1 MRHILLCLGILFSLK
16 TYAPTVQYTQEDLA
30 VYDKVMQL
38 MESVCEEPMQVRVVT
53 AAKAMLGIPYI
64 AGTLDK
70 QSENAKKNEWNE
82 QLIVS
87 LAGTDCILLVE
98 ACVSMALTASQEDRS
113 FEAFCRNLQL
123 LRYRAGVIDGYASRL
138 HYTSEWILQAEEC
151 GIVSEISCKQGGKP
165 FYQQVSF
172 MTTHAQKYPALAAN
186 VEEVEQMVLVEQNIE
201 ERLKRSGS
209 CYISKEQMDDRMDWL
224 RAGDIVCFVTNVKG
238 LDISHVAFAWPHTE
252 QEQVPDASVS
262 GFLHASMAE
271 RKVVID
277 KQTIKEYVF
286 DRTSCPGI
294 RVVRVR

>member
-1 MRHILLCLGILFSLK
+1 MRYILLCLGLLFSLK
-16 TYAPTVQYTQEDLA
+16 MYVPAVLYTQEDLA

-38 MESVCEEPMQVRVVT
+38 MESVREEPMQVRVAI
-53 AAKAMLGIPYI
+53 AAKAMLGIPYV

-70 QSENAKKNEWNE
+70 QSENAKKNKWNE

-98 ACVSMALTASQEDRS
+98 ACVGMALTAGQEDRS

-138 HYTSEWILQAEEC
+138 HYTSEWILQAEER
-151 GIVSEISCKQGGKP
+151 GIVSEISCNQGGKR
-165 FYQQVSF
+165 FHQHISF

-186 VEEVEQMVLVEQNIE
+186 SEEVKQMVLVERDIE
-201 ERLKRSGS
+201 ERLNGSGS
-209 CYISKEQMDDRMDWL
+209 CYIPKEQMDDRMDWL

-252 QEQVPDASVS
+252 QEQAPGAPVS
-262 GFLHASMAE
+262 GFLHASTAE
-271 RKVVID
+271 MRVVVD
-277 KQTIKEYVF
+277 KQTIKEYVS
-286 DRTSCPGI
+286 DRASCPGI
-294 RVVRVR
+294 RVVRVW